1 MINVGQ
7 ISCSLAIRQVQDR
20 VPHSA
25 APHTD
30 SVESEH
36 GSSRSGIGS
45 RGPVPSE
52 RLAITL
58 DTSSCYSSKIS
69 WSDTK
74 SRRLESRLPDVLT
87 TFENWAVIDA
97 DRTEADRLAEI
108 EAQKRR
114 EREDELARE
123 AYAHQVLADQ
133 LNTDLQAWEF
143 VGRLRGYLRSMA
155 ARIEHITNDDERS
168 TAVEWLEWCENYA
181 TERDP
186 LVKPI
191 KTPSVTP
198 PGYSDI
204 AQFRKR
210 LGFGAGYW

>member
-1 MINVGQ
+1 MINVEQ

-30 SVESEH
+30 SAESER

-45 RGPVPSE
+45 RGTVASE

-74 SRRLESRLPDVLT
+74 SRQLESRLPNVLT

-97 DRTEADRLAEI
+97 DRTEADPLAEI

-123 AYAHQVLADQ
+123 AYTHQVLADQ

-143 VGRLRGYLRSMA
+143 VGRLRNYLGAMA
-155 ARIEHITNDDERS
+155 ARIEQMVNDDEPI
-168 TAVEWLEWCENYA
+168 T
-181 TERDP
+181 TP
-186 LVKPI
+186 GVK
-191 KTPSVTP
+191 P